1 MLPNTTNKRGPTTTE
16 AATATVETATASSSG
31 SGRKGPTTMATATGL
46 QPSPHGSPDRSGRTS
61 PGTGQ
66 SPVRGD
72 VTSQDWRRAR
82 LWIKDVKDPWDPCIL
97 TLDGGGIRGFSS
109 ALILKK
115 LMEEIYKWEK
125 KIEEQEG
132 TPTRGNESENDD
144 PSARSKLPASADE
157 LLPCHYFDFMYG
169 TSTGGLI
176 AVMLA
181 RLRMNISQCLEQYRI
196 VGDELFGH
204 RRSIIPFMTKY
215 RCEPLERAVK
225 KLVAKRDLGQLHPW
239 DEEFR
244 RRDSVHD
251 HEHDLLNGRTR
262 LAPYG
267 VDARDM
273 AAGSTSTSF
282 NAGDPAAGSPKASFD
297 ARSQVDSVFLPHLTS
312 EPERIQKMTDSI
324 ISRSTAAESDSPR
337 WNPGAPRV
345 CQSCCL
351 TAIHNGTVQRAH
363 LLRSYPHKYGRD
375 LPAWIT
381 PYNSGADR
389 LAIWQVTR
397 ATSAAPFYFEMLEAI
412 VENEKRGHKDG
423 GIRENN
429 PAGAA
434 YSEFVSLYPKKQKP
448 ALMLSIGTGRTST
461 SPDGFMSALPWPF
474 GHVTLLRKMA
484 ENISVIP
491 HLLVKY
497 TESEAKHEEMVR
509 YARGE
514 NTWYK
519 RLNVS
524 EGLENMPLDDWTKGK
539 YEGKVVP
546 GGASLSR
553 MHEATDR
560 YLSRDVDDQIEK
572 FVAPRDMIEQLAE
585 KLVRVRRA
593 RERLGGE
600 RWDTFIGRGL
610 RERMVRPTMETT

>member
-1 MLPNTTNKRGPTTTE
+1 M
-16 AATATVETATASSSG
+16 AA
-31 SGRKGPTTMATATGL
+31 ATGL

-109 ALILKK
+109 ALILKR

-125 KIEEQEG
+125 KLEEQEG
-132 TPTRGNESENDD
+132 TPTRGDLTELTHELANDD
-144 PSARSKLPASADE
+144 LSSRSKLPASADE

-204 RRSIIPFMTKY
+204 RKSIIPFMTKY

-225 KLVAKRDLGQLHPW
+225 ELVAKRDLGHIHPW

-244 RRDSVHD
+244 
-251 HEHDLLNGRTR
+251 
-262 LAPYG
+262 
-267 VDARDM
+267 
-273 AAGSTSTSF
+273 
-282 NAGDPAAGSPKASFD
+282 
-297 ARSQVDSVFLPHLTS
+297 Q
-312 EPERIQKMTDSI
+312 RIPKMTDSI

-337 WNPGAPRV
+337 WNPDAPRV

-363 LLRSYPHKYGRD
+363 LLRSYPHRYTRD

-381 PYNSGADR
+381 PYNSGADK

-572 FVAPRDMIEQLAE
+572 FVAPKDMIEQLAE

-600 RWDTFIGRGL
+600 RWETFIGRGL
-610 RERMVRPTMETT
+610 RERMVRQTIETT